1 MVDCSHEIKRCLLL
15 GRKVMTNLESILKRR
30 DITWPTNVHLVKA
43 VVFPGV
49 MYGCESQ
56 TIKKAECWR
65 IYAFEA
71 VVLEKTLESPF
82 DCKKIQPVYPKGN
95 QTWIFIGRTDA
106 EGDAPILWPPD
117 VKSWLIGKDPDAG
130 KTEGRRRRGR
140 QRMRWL
146 DGITVSMD
154 LSSSKLWEIVLDRE
168 SLHAASHGSTKR
180 WTPLSNRTTIYVLI
194 PNF

>member
-1 MVDCSHEIKRCLLL
+1 MGKQWLTLFSWAPKSLQMVDCSHEIKRCLLL

-95 QTWIFIGRTDA
+95 QSWIFIVRTDA
-106 EGDAPILWPPD
+106 EAETEYFGHLIQRGDSLE
-117 VKSWLIGKDPDAG
+117 KTLMLG
-130 KTEGRRRRGR
+130 KTESGRRRGR
-140 QRMRWL
+140 
-146 DGITVSMD
+146 
-154 LSSSKLWEIVLDRE
+154 
-168 SLHAASHGSTKR
+168 
-180 WTPLSNRTTIYVLI
+180 
-194 PNF
+194 